1 MCERTQYVSQVF
13 GVELKLIPLISFPE
27 DNFFLSGESV
37 SLLWKFVCFWTIP
50 MHGLILAHTTLVS
63 LKLLVNNIL
72 FVLVSVQTSVSPPMF
87 LSPGCTSHQSWLYLT
102 SVLTSSSISPPYS
115 SCFSSSPTT
124 QWHNKP
130 PFHDCDKPA

>member
-1 MCERTQYVSQVF
+1 MCERTQYVSRVF
-13 GVELKLIPLISFPE
+13 GVELKLIPPISFPE

-37 SLLWKFVCFWTIP
+37 SLLWKFACFWTIP
-50 MHGLILAHTTLVS
+50 MHGLILAYTTLVS

-72 FVLVSVQTSVSPPMF
+72 FVLVSLLTSVSPPMF
-87 LSPGCTSHQSWLYLT
+87 LSPGCTSHQSWQAPPW
-102 SVLTSSSISPPYS
+102 SPPSS